1 MPGLLGA
8 LVLALPATATVLSVT
23 ADGSAQYHSVP
34 AAALQAATATDPQA
48 ENMLLLQTAS
58 GGWSKHY
65 RDKAVDYRR
74 PLDADERAA
83 LRAPGRK
90 DDATID
96 NKATT
101 SEIRYLLQAHART
114 GNPAY
119 LQAAGRGVAYLLAA
133 QYPNGGWPQYYPDRA
148 FYRHQITFNDDAMTR
163 VLELLQDIVESRDE
177 LARLAP
183 EFGVAAQAALER
195 GLDCVL
201 ATQVHIDATATI
213 WAAQYD
219 EVTLL
224 PAKARSYELPSL
236 AVSESVGV
244 LRLLMRQ
251 RDPTPAQ
258 VAAIEA
264 GMAWL
269 KAHRLPDRAM
279 EKIDD
284 PMQETGRDV
293 RIVARPGASLWAR
306 FYDLERQQPMF
317 VNRDG
322 VQVAQFADIP
332 NERRVGYAWYGVWPE
347 KLLRSEWPAW
357 RARRG
362 MPADDTPPQARH

>member
-1 MPGLLGA
+1 MNAVLRFLRALL
-8 LVLALPATATVLSVT
+8 LATLLTPAATV
-23 ADGSAQYHSVP
+23 H
-34 AAALQAATATDPQA
+34 AAAPTDPQA
-48 ENMLLLQTAS
+48 ETMLLLQTAS

-65 RDKAVDYRR
+65 RGKAVDYRR
-74 PLDADERAA
+74 PLSAVERDA

-90 DDATID
+90 DDATLD

-119 LQAAGRGVAYLLAA
+119 LQAARRGVSYLLAA
-133 QYPNGGWPQYYPDRA
+133 QYPNGGWPQYYPDRS

-177 LARLAP
+177 AALLAP
-183 EFGVAAQAALER
+183 EFGSAAQAALAR

-201 ATQVHIDATATI
+201 ATQVRIEGLPTL

-236 AVSESVGV
+236 AVAESVGV

-251 RDPTPAQ
+251 RDPSPAQ
-258 VAAIEA
+258 VAAVEA
-264 GMAWL
+264 GVRWL
-269 KAHRLPDRAM
+269 QAHRLPDVALERVDAP
-279 EKIDD
+279 E
-284 PMQETGRDV
+284 QESGRDV
-293 RIVARPGASLWAR
+293 RIVQRPGASLWAR
-306 FYDLERQQPMF
+306 FYDLQHQQPMF

-322 VQVAQFADIP
+322 VQVAQFAAIP

-357 RARRG
+357 RARWG
-362 MPADDTPPQARH
+362 VSPHGAPAPAVQ

>member
-34 AAALQAATATDPQA
+34 APTATDPQA

-269 KAHRLPDRAM
+269 QAHRLPDRAM

-306 FYDLERQQPMF
+306 FYDLERQQSMF